1 MPPLLCPIT
10 MRIWKAAFSH
20 PARRVVVI
28 RYSFGCGLERGT
40 FGRAA
45 VADRQ
50 DIMASTI
57 EREAGEAKRRQRGR
71 QEPRRTDVEI
81 HCIAV
86 EQHHRAG
93 CGTAVRCVESPVEW
107 VGIGLDRDKLC
118 EHGVLSSSKAVAS

>member
-1 MPPLLCPIT
+1 MVGDVLHREHAAIAVPDHD
-10 MRIWKAAFSH
+10 RIWKAALSH

-28 RYSFGCGLERGT
+28 RYSFGGRLERGT

-57 EREAGEAKRRQRGR
+57 EREAGEAKRRQRGW

-81 HCIAV
+81 HRIAM

-93 CGTAVRCVESPVEW
+93 CGTAIR
-107 VGIGLDRDKLC
+107 
-118 EHGVLSSSKAVAS
+118 